1 MKDKTFKRFKDI
13 KIILFIMMGIL
24 FIFTFKL
31 MIVEGNK
38 YREISEE
45 KDWKISI
52 YQLQEEIFMI
62 EMESF

>member
-45 KDWKISI
+45 KD
-52 YQLQEEIFMI
+52 
-62 EMESF
+62 